1 LACAPPSQHADV
13 RIELNRRP
21 TWFDQHVA
29 GRVLNVSP
37 YKDDDGHPMRVLSE
51 LPNGWLRLSYADG
64 TDFILD
70 RAGTEIWATWPDGS
84 SVDDMSAYL
93 LGPVMG
99 FVLRLRGRVC
109 LHASGIVAN
118 GSAFVL
124 IGPPGAGKSTL
135 AAAFAARGHAVLSD
149 DVIPLLEG
157 DGSFRAVPGY
167 PRVRLWPKSVE
178 ALATFDPSAPK
189 LPPHWGE
196 RRLHL
201 DITAQGYEFQTEPI
215 ALGAVYVLEE
225 RAEGSA
231 PLQIGPLSGEE
242 GLMALVS
249 NSFAALLLD
258 RDMRQQDFDVLSR
271 LATTVPLRRVQRPD
285 DLARLSDVC
294 DLLVD
299 DFLRLDPAAVA
310 SASS

>member
-1 LACAPPSQHADV
+1 
-13 RIELNRRP
+13 
-21 TWFDQHVA
+21 
-29 GRVLNVSP
+29 
-37 YKDDDGHPMRVLSE
+37 MRVLSE